1 MKGRPVKG
9 QGLTEG
15 RGLTEG
21 PESDRGN
28 HPSKSRT

>member
-21 PESDRGN
+21 PESDGGN